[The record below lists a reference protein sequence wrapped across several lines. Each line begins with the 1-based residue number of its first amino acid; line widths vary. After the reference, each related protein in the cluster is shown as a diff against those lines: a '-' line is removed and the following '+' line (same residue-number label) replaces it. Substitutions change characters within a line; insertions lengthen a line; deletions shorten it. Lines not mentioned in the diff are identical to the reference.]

1 MRNGDDP
8 QVDPRKLIIGRIM
21 HQLILR
27 GWRPPRTLPPAGFR
41 DLVEDIVDIDRY
53 HPTLDLS
60 PQQLRILTALAQG
73 ATYPTAAERF
83 GVGTET
89 VKTQTKLIREK
100 LGARNTTH
108 AVAIAIREGVIT

>member
-1 MRNGDDP
+1 
-8 QVDPRKLIIGRIM
+8 M

-27 GWRPPRTLPPAGFR
+27 GWRPPRTLPPEGFR
-41 DLVEDIVDIDRY
+41 DLLEDIVDIDRY

-60 PQQLRILTALAQG
+60 PRQVQILKALAQG

-83 GVGTET
+83 GIGEESI
-89 VKTQTKLIREK
+89 KTQAKLIREK